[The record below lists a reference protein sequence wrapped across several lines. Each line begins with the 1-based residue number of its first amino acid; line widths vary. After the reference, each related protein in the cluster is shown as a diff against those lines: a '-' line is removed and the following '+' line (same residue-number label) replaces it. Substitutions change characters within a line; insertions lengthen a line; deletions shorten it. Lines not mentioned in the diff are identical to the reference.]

1 MSKKEIAVFFV
12 RAVPTIFLFVIG
24 FVGLNLI
31 GCGADEAETGA
42 GINQLTT
49 EEQKDLARFVEF
61 VFFSTSPYV
70 DKSWIEIVPEGEV
83 AEKTIDFATETAAI
97 QQVYTEVYNAWNARD
112 IDTVLANLHPYGFKF
127 HIASGNHVI
136 FDALSK
142 VRVRSYIEANQA
154 RNSWGPTPLLTEFYI
169 RRGNISTPW
178 PAASAKGFNSIY
190 ARPNSPGVTYVYLVK
205 QKDKWLINQLATNS
219 GISDYKGKPPIRQYF
234 DNPKY
239 KAPEQP

>member
-1 MSKKEIAVFFV
+1 MNKREISVFFV
-12 RAVPTIFLFVIG
+12 RAVLIMVLIAIG
-24 FVGLNLI
+24 FVGLNLM
-31 GCGADEAETGA
+31 GCGADEAETGE
-42 GINQLTT
+42 GIKKLTG
-49 EEQKDLARFVEF
+49 EEQKDLARFVEY
-61 VFFSTSPYV
+61 VFFPTSPYV
-70 DKSWIEIVPEGEV
+70 DKSWVETNVPEEEV
-83 AEKTIDFATETAAI
+83 AEKSIDFAAETAAI
-97 QQVYTEVYNAWNARD
+97 QQVYTEVYSAYNEGD

-127 HIASGNHVI
+127 HIASGSNVTLN
-136 FDALSK
+136 ALSK
-142 VRVRSYIEANQA
+142 VRVRSYIEVSQA

-169 RRGNISTPW
+169 RRGNISTSW

-239 KAPEQP
+239 KAPE